1 MFDRTTYVAP
11 PSVNINVKQQP
22 NDSADAARLYGECK
36 AKAEAEVANA
46 TIAKFGARNELTGVV
61 VHEQVSFIDNQQHVR
76 LLFSLNGEKFDIW
89 VKDDYE
95 SMTRDAY
102 REVVVKL
109 FDKVLQKMLLPAFTA
124 QRESKASSMDHGGGP
139 FDKDGIEGPNDA

>member
-1 MFDRTTYVAP
+1 MFDRTILVRQP
-11 PSVNINVKQQP
+11 DVHVNVRQQP
-22 NDSADAARLYGECK
+22 NDAADAARLYGECK

-102 REVVVKL
+102 REIVVKL
-109 FDKVLQKMLLPAFTA
+109 FDKVLQKMLPPSF
-124 QRESKASSMDHGGGP
+124 KANPQGEP
-139 FDKDGIEGPNDA
+139 K

>member
-1 MFDRTTYVAP
+1 MFDRSMYIAP
-11 PSVNINVKQQP
+11 SSVNINVKQQP
-22 NDSADAARLYGECK
+22 NDAADAARLYGECK

-46 TIAKFGARNELTGVV
+46 TIAKFGARNELTGIVV
-61 VHEQVSFIDNQQHVR
+61 REQVTFHDRQQHVR

-109 FDKVLQKMLLPAFTA
+109 FDKVLQKMLPPSSTPSGTCDDAN
-124 QRESKASSMDHGGGP
+124 SK
-139 FDKDGIEGPNDA
+139 